1 MHTARR
7 PIPFSLEGH
16 AGVHAWQ
23 RSEDLL
29 GSSAVLFRVVSN
41 EHGCIFVHI
50 PKCAGTSVEKDLGH
64 FDLYSGPNRQDHRP
78 LSLLQPVDIDD
89 LTRPRRAVWAMTRQL
104 KRRMERPENP
114 RNKVFP
120 SRQQWTGYYKFTIV
134 RSPWG
139 RLRSMYRNFLRGPD
153 HPGLNGAPPPDDF
166 NEFVANW
173 AGRDLM
179 APMDFWLLD
188 RAGRVPFDHIIE
200 FENLANEWP
209 VVARALGLSRQHLSH
224 LNGSGSPP
232 PQNYRFSDA
241 SISLVRRVYAWEFA
255 YFGYSQDPDSDL
267 FRASDGEGRAG
278 GRSTL
283 AAR

>member
-1 MHTARR
+1 
-7 PIPFSLEGH
+7 
-16 AGVHAWQ
+16 
-23 RSEDLL
+23 
-29 GSSAVLFRVVSN
+29 VVST

-78 LSLLQPVDIDD
+78 VSLLQPLEIGDVR
-89 LTRPRRAVWAMTRQL
+89 RPRRAAWALTRQL
-104 KRRMERPENP
+104 KRKIERPENP

-120 SRQQWTGYYKFTIV
+120 SRQQWNDYYKFTIV

-166 NEFVANW
+166 NQFVAEW

-179 APMDFWLLD
+179 APMDYWLVD
-188 RAGRVPFDHIIE
+188 RAGRVPFDRIIE
-200 FENLANEWP
+200 FESLASEWP
-209 VVARALGLSRQHLSH
+209 VVARTLGLSRPYLSH
-224 LNGSGSPP
+224 LNEGGGAL
-232 PQNYRFSDA
+232 PQDYRFSEA

-255 YFGYSQDPDSDL
+255 NFGYSQDPDTSPFDTGHMTG
-267 FRASDGEGRAG
+267 RAEGR
-278 GRSTL
+278 S
-283 AAR
+283 ARVAR